1 MKRINKDNT
10 EKVFTNIYL
19 NNSWG
24 SVESRSGPG
33 SNLFNNKKL
42 LNLLENFVIT
52 ENIKSIVDCGCGD
65 FNWMKNFNFNL
76 IDNYLGIDI
85 VSPLIEKNIKN
96 YSNEIIKFIQGSV
109 IEDKIDEFD
118 LIFCKDVLFHL
129 SYNDTLKAIGNIK
142 NSNSKYFISTT
153 FYDFKNKDIATGGW
167 RPINL
172 ETSPFLMGSP
182 LLLWKNIEGKET
194 GWTSKSIGVWKI

>member
-1 MKRINKDNT
+1 M
-10 EKVFTNIYL
+10 
-19 NNSWG
+19 
-24 SVESRSGPG
+24 
-33 SNLFNNKKL
+33 
-42 LNLLENFVIT
+42 
-52 ENIKSIVDCGCGD
+52 NIKL
-65 FNWMKNFNFNL
+65 KN
-76 IDNYLGIDI
+76 
-85 VSPLIEKNIKN
+85 E
-96 YSNEIIKFIQGSV
+96 FIQVCICPGCIVVDDKNPQKSTQ
-109 IEDKIDEFD
+109 DKIDEFD